1 LRRTARRTKD
11 GGVVYLQLAHNE
23 WDPVAKQSKVK
34 VLYNFGREDQLD
46 REAIRRLISSLQR
59 ALEPEEA
66 LQTAMAPG
74 LEFVESRPMGGA
86 WALEGIWRQL
96 TIDRTLQG
104 LLRGRR
110 LDGRA
115 ERVIF
120 AMVAN
125 RALEPLSKLAASK
138 WVTERG
144 WIQGLAELDEDSCY
158 RSMDWLLEVQEELA
172 EAVYF
177 ATADLL
183 SLEVD
188 LLFFDTTSTYFE
200 REEEEQ
206 DVVDQDGNVARPA
219 FRVRGRSKDHRDDL
233 PQVVVAMAVTRTGIP
248 IRAWCWPGNAS
259 DQELIRQAKDD
270 LRAWKLSRVVWVA
283 DRGFQSAEN
292 RRYLQRSGGHY
303 ILGEKIR
310 PEDKEAKAALARQGR
325 YRTVAENLRV
335 KEVVIDSGTMRDRFV
350 ICHNPEEAKRDRA
363 VREQILDRLAQEIRD
378 ADRLAPSKRSELYGA
393 LATKPAYKR
402 FLRRTKTGK
411 LRIDRAAVK
420 AEQHL
425 DGKFLL
431 RTSDPTL
438 SAEDIALGYKQL
450 LQIERAWRDMKTTLD
465 LRPVHHRKED
475 RIRAHVLLCWLALLL
490 IRIAEN
496 QTSQTWRN
504 LRDEL
509 QRMHLGTFAGPAGT
523 SQQRT
528 QLTPGQLDIL
538 RALGVAQPPL
548 FMHLDSRQLA
558 PAERARQRRS
568 A

>member
-1 LRRTARRTKD
+1 MYLRRTVRRTKD
-11 GGVVYLQLAHNE
+11 GEVVYLQLAHNE
-23 WDPVAKQSKVK
+23 WDPVAKQSKVR
-34 VLYNFGREDQLD
+34 VLYSFGREDQLD
-46 REAIRRLISSLQR
+46 RDAIVRLIGSLQR
-59 ALEPEEA
+59 ALEPDQA
-66 LQTAMAPG
+66 LAATAAPG
-74 LEFVESRPMGGA
+74 LAFIESRPMGGA
-86 WALEGIWRQL
+86 WALDGIWQEL
-96 TIDRTLQG
+96 AVDRTLER

-125 RALEPLSKLAASK
+125 RALKPVSKLACSK
-138 WVTERG
+138 WVTERA
-144 WIQGLAELDEDSCY
+144 WIAGLAELDEDSCY
-158 RSMDWLLEVQEELA
+158 RSMDWLLEVEDELC

-183 SLEVD
+183 NLEVD

-200 REEEEQ
+200 RDEEEQ
-206 DVVDQDGNVARPA
+206 DVVDQDGNVVREA
-219 FRVRGRSKDHRDDL
+219 FRVRGHSKDHRDDL
-233 PQVVVAMAVTRTGIP
+233 PQIVIAMAVTRDGIP
-248 IRAWCWPGNAS
+248 IRVWCWPGNTS

-292 RRYLQRSGGHY
+292 RRYLQRAGGHY
-303 ILGEKIR
+303 ILGEKLR
-310 PEDKEAKAALARQGR
+310 GNDKEAKAALSRQGR
-325 YRTVAENLRV
+325 YHTVAGNLGV
-335 KEVVIDSGTMRDRFV
+335 KEVIIDDGTMRDRFV
-350 ICHNPEEAKRDRA
+350 ICHNPEEAKRDKA
-363 VREQILDRLAQEIRD
+363 VREQLLEQIQEAIAD
-378 ADRLAPSKRSELYGA
+378 SDSLSAADRNKLYGA
-393 LATKPAYKR
+393 LCTKPGYKR
-402 FLRRTKTGK
+402 FIRTTKTGR

-420 AEQHL
+420 AEAHL

-438 SAEDIALGYKQL
+438 TAEDVALGYKQL
-450 LQIERAWRDMKTTLD
+450 LVIERAWREMKTTLD

-475 RIRAHVLLCWLALLL
+475 RIRAHVILCWLALLL

-509 QRMHLGTFAGPAGT
+509 ERMHLGTFQGPAGT

-528 QLTPGQLDIL
+528 ELTAGHKHIL
-538 RALGVAQPPL
+538 SALGIAQPPL
-548 FMHLDSRQLA
+548 FLHLDSRQPA
-558 PAERARQRRS
+558 PVERAQ
-568 A
+568 

>member
-1 LRRTARRTKD
+1 MYLRRTVRRTKD
-11 GGVVYLQLAHNE
+11 GEVGYLQLAHNE

-34 VLYNFGREDQLD
+34 VIYNFGREDQLD
-46 REAIRRLISSLQR
+46 RDAIRRLIGSLQR
-59 ALEPEEA
+59 ALAPDEA
-66 LQTAMAPG
+66 FSTMAAPG
-74 LEFVESRPMGGA
+74 LRFIESRPMGGA
-86 WALEGIWRQL
+86 WALDGLWREL
-96 TIDRTLQG
+96 AVDRTLAR
-104 LLRGRR
+104 LLESRR

-138 WVTERG
+138 WVTERA
-144 WIQGLAELDEDSCY
+144 WIRGLPELDEDSCY
-158 RSMDWLLEVQEELA
+158 RSMDWLLEVQDELS

-183 SLEVD
+183 NLEVD

-200 REEEEQ
+200 RDEPEQ
-206 DVVDQDGNVARPA
+206 DVIDQDGNVVRPA
-219 FRVRGRSKDHRDDL
+219 FRVRGHSKDHRDDL
-233 PQVVVAMAVTRTGIP
+233 PQVVIAMAVTRTGIP
-248 IRAWCWPGNAS
+248 IRVWCWPGNTS

-292 RRYLQRSGGHY
+292 RRYLQRAGGHY
-303 ILGEKIR
+303 ILGEKLR
-310 PEDKEAKAALARQGR
+310 GNDKEANAALSRQGR
-325 YRTVAENLRV
+325 YHTVAGNLRV
-335 KEVVIDSGTMRDRFV
+335 KEVIIDDGTMRDRFV
-350 ICHNPEEAKRDRA
+350 ICHNPEEAKRDQQ
-363 VREQILDRLAQEIRD
+363 VREQLLAQIQEQITDTDQLPAAERH
-378 ADRLAPSKRSELYGA
+378 KLYGQLSA
-393 LATKPAYKR
+393 KRGYKR
-402 FLRRTKTGK
+402 FLRQTKTGK

-420 AEQHL
+420 TEEHL

-438 SAEDIALGYKQL
+438 SAEDVALGYKQL
-450 LQIERAWRDMKTTLD
+450 LEIERAWRDMKTTLD

-496 QTSQTWRN
+496 QAADTWCN

-509 QRMHLGTFAGPAGT
+509 QRMHLGTFTCPAGR
-523 SQQRT
+523 SRQRT
-528 QLTPGQLDIL
+528 ELTAGQREIL
-538 RALGVAQPPL
+538 RALNVAQPPL
-548 FMHLDSRQLA
+548 FLDLEA
-558 PAERARQRRS
+558 PAQASTRQRS
-568 A
+568 

>member
-1 LRRTARRTKD
+1 MYLRRTVRRTKD
-11 GGVVYLQLAHNE
+11 GEVGYLQLAHNE

-34 VLYNFGREDQLD
+34 VIYNFGREDQLD
-46 REAIRRLISSLQR
+46 RDAIRRLIGSLQR
-59 ALEPEEA
+59 ALAPDEA
-66 LQTAMAPG
+66 FSTMAAPG
-74 LEFVESRPMGGA
+74 LRFIESRPMGGA
-86 WALEGIWRQL
+86 WALDGLWREL
-96 TIDRTLQG
+96 AVDRTLAR
-104 LLRGRR
+104 LLESRR

-138 WVTERG
+138 WVTERA
-144 WIQGLAELDEDSCY
+144 WIRGLPELDEDSCY
-158 RSMDWLLEVQEELA
+158 RSMDWLLEVQDELS

-183 SLEVD
+183 NLEVD

-200 REEEEQ
+200 RDEPEQ
-206 DVVDQDGNVARPA
+206 DVIDQDGNVVRPA
-219 FRVRGRSKDHRDDL
+219 FRVRGHSKDHRDDL
-233 PQVVVAMAVTRTGIP
+233 PQVVIAMAVTRTGIP
-248 IRAWCWPGNAS
+248 IRVWCWPGNTS

-292 RRYLQRSGGHY
+292 RRYLQRAGGHY
-303 ILGEKIR
+303 ILGEKLR
-310 PEDKEAKAALARQGR
+310 GNDKEARAALSRQGR
-325 YRTVAENLRV
+325 YHTVAGNLRV
-335 KEVVIDSGTMRDRFV
+335 KEVIIDDGTMRDRFV
-350 ICHNPEEAKRDRA
+350 ICHNPEEAKRDQQ
-363 VREQILDRLAQEIRD
+363 VREQLLAQIQEAITDTDQLPAAERH
-378 ADRLAPSKRSELYGA
+378 KLYGQLSA
-393 LATKPAYKR
+393 KRGYKR
-402 FLRRTKTGK
+402 FLRQTKTGK

-420 AEQHL
+420 TEEHL

-438 SAEDIALGYKQL
+438 SAEDVALGYKQL
-450 LQIERAWRDMKTTLD
+450 LEIERAWRDMKTTLD

-496 QTSQTWRN
+496 QAADTWCN

-509 QRMHLGTFAGPAGT
+509 QRMHLGTFTCPAGR
-523 SQQRT
+523 SRQRT
-528 QLTPGQLDIL
+528 ELTAGQREIL
-538 RALGVAQPPL
+538 RALNVAQPPL
-548 FMHLDSRQLA
+548 FLDLEA
-558 PAERARQRRS
+558 PAQASTRQRS
-568 A
+568 

>member
-1 LRRTARRTKD
+1 MYLRRTERRTKD
-11 GGVVYLQLAHNE
+11 GSVAYLQLAHNE

-34 VLYNFGREDQLD
+34 VIYNFGREDQLD
-46 REAIRRLISSLQR
+46 RDAIRRLIGSLTR
-59 ALEPEEA
+59 ALDPDEA
-66 LQTAMAPG
+66 LASQAAPG
-74 LEFVESRPMGGA
+74 LRFVESRPMGGA
-86 WALEGIWRQL
+86 WALDRLWREL
-96 TIDRTLQG
+96 AVDRTLEG

-125 RALEPLSKLAASK
+125 RALEPLSKLACSK
-138 WVTERG
+138 WVSERA
-144 WIQGLAELDEDSCY
+144 WIQGLLELDEDSCY
-158 RSMDWLLEVQEELA
+158 RSMDWLLEVQDELG

-183 SLEVD
+183 NLEVD

-200 REEEEQ
+200 RDEPEH
-206 DVVDQDGNVARPA
+206 DVLGEDGNVVRPA
-219 FRVRGRSKDHRDDL
+219 FRVRGHSKDHRDDL
-233 PQVVVAMAVTRTGIP
+233 PQVVIAMAVTRTGIP
-248 IRAWCWPGNAS
+248 IRVWCWPGNTS

-283 DRGFQSAEN
+283 DRGFQSAQN
-292 RRYLQRSGGHY
+292 RRYLQRAGGHY
-303 ILGEKIR
+303 ILGEKLR
-310 PEDKEAKAALARQGR
+310 GNDKEANAALSRQGR
-325 YRTVAENLRV
+325 YHTVAGNLRV
-335 KEVVIDSGTMRDRFV
+335 KEVIIDDGTMRDRFV
-350 ICHNPEEAKRDRA
+350 ICHNPEEAKRDKQ
-363 VREQILDRLAQEIRD
+363 VREQLLAQIQDQITDTDRLPAAERH
-378 ADRLAPSKRSELYGA
+378 KLYGQLSA
-393 LATKPAYKR
+393 KRGYKR
-402 FLRRTKTGK
+402 FLRQTKTGK
-411 LRIDRAAVK
+411 LRIDRAAVT
-420 AEQHL
+420 AEAHL

-438 SAEDIALGYKQL
+438 TAEDVALGYKQL
-450 LQIERAWRDMKTTLD
+450 LEIERAWRDMKTTLD

-496 QTSQTWRN
+496 QTADTWRN

-528 QLTPGQLDIL
+528 ELTARQRDIL
-538 RALGVAQPPL
+538 HALNIAQPPL
-548 FMHLDSRQLA
+548 FLHLDA
-558 PAERARQRRS
+558 PEPPAGQRR